1 MAEELDSAPESVD
14 PIATALALTG
24 ASRAKADAFLDDQ
37 RHHMHEQIKQIDLK
51 LWELRLGVFLRL
63 ATLCVGLA
71 AAFGVGLMVWGA
83 AHSTGLIIEPFAV
96 PSDMAAKGLS
106 GQVVASQMLD
116 KLTTMQNATDSG
128 RSPQSYEN
136 NWGDNIRVEIPETG
150 ISIGELQ
157 RFLKSWLGHDTHI
170 TGEVWRTGT
179 GIAVTARE
187 GAAPGATFTGPESDL
202 DGLMQKVAEH
212 IYGIT
217 QPYRYANFLFYRNLE
232 APMADRAAKATA
244 IYRGLIAGPSARERA
259 WAWNG
264 LATMEAYTDFRRAV
278 LDYRKSIAADSDF
291 TMGYFALPFQELPLG
306 RYQDALADGRM
317 AKRLLDRRNVPDVNP
332 SQLPLRRLRTDGYL
346 ALAKGDYTEA
356 LHNFEAGAGAS
367 ESFANLPRIQYVM
380 AALLAL
386 ANLHDG
392 GQIRG
397 YLLDLGAPSIEESF
411 GNATALLVAGGLEDW
426 PSVLRLEKEAPTLR
440 RLANVPASLQ
450 ASAVVDAAII
460 RAHARTRDLKGA
472 QARIAQCP
480 VDSDDCLMAHGEIAE
495 MERRNGSADAW
506 FARAEQREPSV
517 PFADTAWGQAL
528 LTRNQPDA
536 ALRKFKLANG
546 RGPHFA
552 DPLEGWGEALMAK
565 NQSHLAL
572 AKFAEANKYAPN
584 WGRLHL
590 KWGEALVYSGKP
602 AEAKAQFA
610 RAATL
615 DLTPSEKSELA
626 RASHG

>member
-1 MAEELDSAPESVD
+1 MAEELDTAPEGVD
-14 PIATALALTG
+14 PVATALALTG
-24 ASRAKADAFLDDQ
+24 ASREKADAFLDDQ

-71 AAFGVGLMVWGA
+71 AAFGVGLMVWEA

-96 PSDMAAKGLS
+96 PADMAAKGLS

-116 KLTTMQNATDSG
+116 KLTAMQDATDSG
-128 RSPQSYEN
+128 RSPHSYEN

-217 QPYRYANFLFYRNLE
+217 QPYRYANFLFYGNLDT
-232 APMADRAAKATA
+232 PMADRAAKATA

-264 LATMEAYTDFRRAV
+264 LATMEAYTDFHRAIP
-278 LDYRKSIAADSDF
+278 DYRKSIAATPDF
-291 TMGYFALPFQELPLG
+291 TMGYFALPFLEWPLG
-306 RYQDALADGRM
+306 RYQDALTDGQT
-317 AKRLLDRRNVPDVNP
+317 AKRLLDRSNVPDVNP

-346 ALAKGDYTEA
+346 ALVKGDYSDA
-356 LHNFEAGAGAS
+356 LRNFKAGAGAS
-367 ESFANLPRIQYVM
+367 ESFANLPRVQYVM
-380 AALLAL
+380 AALPAL
-386 ANLHDG
+386 ADLHDG
-392 GQIRG
+392 GQLRG
-397 YLLDLGAPSIEESF
+397 YLLDLGATSIEESF
-411 GNATALLVAGGLEDW
+411 GNATALLVAEGLEDW
-426 PSVLRLEKEAPTLR
+426 PSVLRLEKEAPVSPR
-440 RLANVPASLQ
+440 PANVLSLQ
-450 ASAVVDAAII
+450 ASTIVAAAVI
-460 RAHARTRDLKGA
+460 RAHARTGDLKGA
-472 QARIAQCP
+472 EARAAQCP
-480 VDSDDCLMAHGEIAE
+480 VDSDACLMARGEVAE
-495 MERRNGSADAW
+495 MEGQTGSADTW

-528 LTRNQPDA
+528 LTRNLPDA
-536 ALRKFKLANG
+536 AIEKFKLATQK
-546 RGPHFA
+546 GPHFA
-552 DPLEGWGEALMAK
+552 DALEGWGEALMAK
-565 NQSHLAL
+565 NQSHLAV
-572 AKFAEANKYAPN
+572 AKFAEADKYAPN

-590 KWGEALVYSGKP
+590 KWGEALAYSGKRDD
-602 AEAKAQFA
+602 AKAQFA
-610 RAATL
+610 RAAQL
-615 DLTPSEKSELA
+615 DLVPADRAELA
-626 RASHG
+626 KVNHG